1 MVRNGGKNGSEK
13 WREIG
18 SKRFHFPSTFHFP
31 LSLCLLNGDH
41 DVRRR
46 PMNSMRLD
54 YDREHHSVVYN
65 GLIRHDVVAGT
76 VGGGVVDAIL
86 FFDRLLGLSSPST
99 HE

>member
-1 MVRNGGKNGSEK
+1 MRNGGKLDPK
-13 WREIG
+13 D
-18 SKRFHFPSTFHFP
+18 FTFHP
-31 LSLCLLNGDH
+31 LFTFHSLCLLNGDH
-41 DVRRR
+41 DVSRR